1 MPELPPTGTRVS
13 LRYRL
18 PPGSS
23 PPLTDVVGHL
33 IAIGPTL
40 RVRTKRGDEVDVA
53 AADVVAVKALAD
65 APVRTADIRNLE
77 HAAAGAWPG
86 RRQEWLDGWLLREA
100 GGHTHRGNSA
110 LPLLAGAD
118 LRALP
123 GIVEWYTE
131 RGLTPWLSVPDRLVR
146 LPASA
151 PTHIESLV
159 MTRALPAG
167 GHPAAID
174 LSSHPDDRWLQI
186 YQRDVPVDVLTAVLD
201 GEVTFGRLGDAAVG
215 RAAVTSAPDGTR
227 WLGMSAVRVADDRRR
242 RGHART
248 LCGALLDWGAA
259 RGATRAYV
267 QVVVDNAGAAALYE
281 SMGFVTQHRQRY
293 VDARAL

>member
-1 MPELPPTGTRVS
+1 
-13 LRYRL
+13 
-18 PPGSS
+18 
-23 PPLTDVVGHL
+23 
-33 IAIGPTL
+33 
-40 RVRTKRGDEVDVA
+40 VRTKRGDEVSVA

-65 APVRTADIRNLE
+65 APVRTADIRNVE
-77 HAAAGAWPG
+77 HAAAAAWPG

-110 LPLLAGAD
+110 VPLRAGAD

-123 GIVEWYTE
+123 GIVEWYAG

-167 GHPAAID
+167 GQGAAVD
-174 LSSHPDDRWLQI
+174 LSARPDDRWLHI
-186 YQRDVPVDVLTAVLD
+186 YQRDVPVDVLTAVIE
-201 GEVTFGRLGDAAVG
+201 GELTFGRLDDAAVG

-227 WLGMSAVRVADDRRR
+227 WVGMSAVRVAEDRRR
-242 RGHART
+242 HGHART
-248 LCGALLDWGAA
+248 LCEALLDWAAA

-267 QVVVDNAGAAALYE
+267 QVVADNAGAAALYE
-281 SMGFVTQHRQRY
+281 SMGFVTRHRQRY